1 VPGQRDQVL
10 GVSIMCRLPVGVQ
23 VYGLRDLLENTPGNF
38 LSVMERIKA
47 MGYDGVELA
56 GLYGL
61 QPAYVHD
68 VLHELGLTP
77 IGAHVPLED
86 MMADLGKVIEDY
98 QTVGVEYL
106 AIPYL
111 SEEYRPQGPRY
122 AEVLAEMDR
131 ISEELQKSGLKLMY
145 HNHDFEFAQ
154 LPDGTLA
161 LDDMFSRFEADR
173 LLVQLDIC
181 WAHVA
186 GIDPAAFIRKY
197 GPRCAV
203 VHVKDYV
210 KTDDP
215 KQLYQRIGKEE
226 EVEPGGAVF
235 FEDRPVGFGQILWE
249 PILQAILEAGTKW
262 IIIEQDEHHGLGS
275 LEGARRSREYL
286 EILGW

>member
-1 VPGQRDQVL
+1 
-10 GVSIMCRLPVGVQ
+10 MCRLPVGVQ

-111 SEEYRPQGPRY
+111 SEEYRP
-122 AEVLAEMDR
+122 
-131 ISEELQKSGLKLMY
+131 
-145 HNHDFEFAQ
+145 
-154 LPDGTLA
+154 
-161 LDDMFSRFEADR
+161 
-173 LLVQLDIC
+173 
-181 WAHVA
+181 
-186 GIDPAAFIRKY
+186 
-197 GPRCAV
+197 
-203 VHVKDYV
+203 
-210 KTDDP
+210 
-215 KQLYQRIGKEE
+215 
-226 EVEPGGAVF
+226 
-235 FEDRPVGFGQILWE
+235 
-249 PILQAILEAGTKW
+249 
-262 IIIEQDEHHGLGS
+262 
-275 LEGARRSREYL
+275 
-286 EILGW
+286 